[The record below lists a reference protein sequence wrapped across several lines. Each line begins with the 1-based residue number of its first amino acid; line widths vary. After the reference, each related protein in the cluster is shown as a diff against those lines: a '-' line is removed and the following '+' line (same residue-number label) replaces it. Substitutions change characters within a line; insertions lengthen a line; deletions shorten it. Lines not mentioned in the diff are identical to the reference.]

1 MLPCGLLRAQ
11 QAFLIPKVPIV
22 TFASF
27 LTNPPVIEEAD
38 FQIQPAPTRPYAL
51 NIMREQMGKIVGPEA
66 AAQITASNPPVNCTL
81 KFDGTN
87 YLLVRS
93 QAANI
98 ISLNTSS
105 PGNGSNVTSGVE
117 HPVPADNREYSGRFA
132 TVDWEL
138 QPASRQ
144 LTLYDSKIAGDNNLL
159 QAREFLSTFPI
170 RRLLNWGIQ
179 IMVVGS
185 AKWLPG
191 QDRFI
196 AKSVRAGGDD
206 GLIEIGNLEVRLS
219 ISNDLPISATV
230 LEDGQAT
237 MLVSYRYD
245 AGFFE
250 GRIPVEFSAVNPA
263 EPDDNIFSLRI
274 RKLKLAAAHLD
285 ASELDPRQA
294 LMGQFA
300 RVFVVS
306 NGVEYFQGK
315 NGKLRAVMEAAAV
328 PQRRLSSRQLMQ
340 RTTKALLVAA
350 IFFPPLFFLVS
361 HALKKYNL
369 NSNNES

>member
-1 MLPCGLLRAQ
+1 
-11 QAFLIPKVPIV
+11 
-22 TFASF
+22 
-27 LTNPPVIEEAD
+27 
-38 FQIQPAPTRPYAL
+38 
-51 NIMREQMGKIVGPEA
+51 MREQMGKIVGPEA

-87 YLLVRS
+87 YLLVRG

-98 ISLNTSS
+98 ISLNPSS
-105 PGNGSNVTSGVE
+105 PGNGSSVTSSVE

-219 ISNDLPISATV
+219 VSNDLPISATV

-263 EPDDNIFSLRI
+263 EPDDNIFSLHI
-274 RKLKLAAAHLD
+274 RNLKLGAAHLD

-294 LMGQFA
+294 LIGQFA
-300 RVFVVS
+300 RVYVVS
-306 NGVEYFQGK
+306 NGVEFLQNE
-315 NGKLRAVMEAAAV
+315 NGRLQALMEAGAV
-328 PQRRLSSRQLMQ
+328 PKRRSNSRLSMQ
-340 RTTKALLVAA
+340 RTMKALIIAVILV
-350 IFFPPLFFLVS
+350 PPLSFLLS
-361 HALKKYNL
+361 RAIKKHKL
-369 NSNNES
+369 ASNNE